1 MEGIFTGKTIDEA
14 KQAAAQSFGVEESKI
29 SFEIIEEPKKGI
41 FGRIKGEAKINAVY
55 NPTRTEISVEYVKKI
70 LDNMKLVCDINVVE
84 KDECT
89 EINIEGDD
97 VGAIIGRRGE
107 TLDAIQYLVAMVA
120 NKGTHDYHRIV
131 LDSGG
136 YREKRENTL
145 IDLATK
151 ISKSVLKKGYSS
163 ALEPMNPYER
173 RIIHSTVS
181 EIEGVYSRSIGEEP
195 FRKVIIYPVNKR
207 PDRPR
212 SEKRNSSP
220 KNVEGPRSLDLKT
233 SFEKD
238 YKKPNPDKDIGSGL
252 YGKIDI

>member
-1 MEGIFTGKTIDEA
+1 MEGIFIGKTIEEA
-14 KQAAAQSFGVEESKI
+14 IQAAAQSFGVEESKI
-29 SFEIIEEPKKGI
+29 SYEIIEEPKKG
-41 FGRIKGEAKINAVY
+41 FLGRVKGEAKISAVY
-55 NPTRTEISVEYVKKI
+55 NPTRTEISVDYLKKI
-70 LDNMKLVCDINVVE
+70 LNNLDLACNINVVE
-84 KDECT
+84 KDDCT

-120 NKGTHDYHRIV
+120 NKGSHDYHRIV

-145 IDLATK
+145 VDLATK
-151 ISKSVLKKGYSS
+151 ISNSVLKKGRSS

-181 EIEGVYSRSIGEEP
+181 EIEGVYSRSVGEEP

-207 PDRPR
+207 PDKPR
-212 SEKRNSSP
+212 NDRRNAP
-220 KNVEGPRSLDLKT
+220 RKFEGPRSLDLKT

-238 YKKPNPDKDIGSGL
+238 YKKPNPDKDIGTGL